1 MFMILNLLPK
11 EVILFFFSSTK
22 GEKIVLIK
30 WKEVREPSAQGL
42 TT

>member
-11 EVILFFFSSTK
+11 EVILFFSSTK